1 MSNAMSKSPTYPL
14 PVESIRE
21 QLPSTRAAAYLNT
34 GTAGP
39 LPAVTAATMAEE
51 ARAELETGRIG
62 PTGFTLLRERITAL
76 RAELAALVGAEP
88 QAAALTQGTT
98 VGMNIAIAGLDWKP
112 GDEVVTTTQEHGG
125 ALLPLYVL
133 HRRHGVKV
141 TFADVGNGEAGR
153 ALEALAQAIRPGV
166 KAVVLSHVLYTT
178 GATLPLKE
186 ITDLA
191 HAAGCLVIVD
201 GAQSV
206 GAIPVDAPALEV
218 DAYAFSGQ
226 KWLCGPESTGGLYV
240 SPKALER
247 FEPTFVSFMGVDHD
261 RYRWDDASVLP
272 VNEGAAR
279 FEFVLPYRPSVAGL
293 LASLTWVRDQVGRDG
308 ALRRIAENA
317 HYCWERA
324 HEVPGAEV
332 LTPGGQLSGLTAF
345 KVAGQDPVKTVERL
359 AAEGVLIRSIPE
371 NGALRISTG
380 FYNTQA
386 EIDRALQMLGS

>member
-1 MSNAMSKSPTYPL
+1 MSMPGTYPL
-14 PVESIRE
+14 SIESIRE

-39 LPAVTAATMAEE
+39 LPAVTAAAMAEE
-51 ARAELETGRIG
+51 ARAELETGRIS
-62 PTGFTLLRERITAL
+62 PNGFPQLRERITAL
-76 RAELAALVGAEP
+76 RAELADLVGAEP
-88 QAAALTQGTT
+88 AAAALTQGTT
-98 VGMNIAIAGLDWKP
+98 VGMNIAVHGLEWKA

-133 HRRHGVKV
+133 HRRHGIKV
-141 TFADVGNGEAGR
+141 TFADVGNGEAGQ
-153 ALEALAQAIRPGV
+153 ALEGLRRAIHPGV

-186 ITDLA
+186 ITELA

-206 GAIPVDAPALEV
+206 GAIPVDAPALGV

-240 SPKALER
+240 AAHALDR
-247 FEPTFVSFMGVDHD
+247 FQPTYISFMGIDHD
-261 RYRWDDASVLP
+261 GYRWDDASVLP
-272 VNEGAAR
+272 LNDGASR
-279 FEFVLPYRPSVAGL
+279 YEFVLPYRPSIAGL
-293 LASLTWVRDQVGRDG
+293 RASLGWVRDQVGRKA
-308 ALRRIAENA
+308 ALRSIAENA

-324 HEVPGAEV
+324 HEVPGAQV
-332 LTPGGQLSGLTAF
+332 LTPGGQLAGLIAL
-345 KVAGQDPVKTVERL
+345 KVAGQDPAKIVERL

-380 FYNTQA
+380 FYNTR
-386 EIDRALQMLGS
+386 EDIDRAMQLLAT

>member
-1 MSNAMSKSPTYPL
+1 MSTSPTYPL

-21 QLPSTRAAAYLNT
+21 QLPSTRASAYLNT

-39 LPAVTAATMAEE
+39 LPALTAAAMAEE
-51 ARAELETGRIG
+51 ARAELETGRIS
-62 PTGFTLLRERITAL
+62 PTGFMQLRERITAL
-76 RAELAALVGAEP
+76 REELAALVGAEP
-88 QAAALTQGTT
+88 GAAALTQGTT
-98 VGMNIAIAGLDWKP
+98 VGMNIAVTGLDWKP

-133 HRRHGVKV
+133 HRRSGVKV

-153 ALEALAQAIRPGV
+153 ALEALAGAIRPGV

-206 GAIPVDAPALEV
+206 GAIPVDAPALGV

-240 SPKALER
+240 SPNALER
-247 FEPTFVSFMGVDHD
+247 FEPTFISFMGIDHD

-272 VNEGAAR
+272 VNVGASR
-279 FEFVLPYRPSVAGL
+279 FEFVLPYRPSVTGL
-293 LASLTWVRDQVGRDG
+293 LASLTWVRDQVGREN

-317 HYCWERA
+317 HYGWERA

-332 LTPGGQLSGLTAF
+332 LTPGDQLSGLIAF
-345 KVAGQDPVKTVERL
+345 KVAGQDPLKTVERL

-371 NGALRISTG
+371 NGALRISAG

-386 EIDRALQMLGS
+386 EIDRALQLIAS